1 MRSEIAYFPNAKKTS
16 YTYELTYKIPNASPK
31 GMHPREQHKNVPN
44 KNKRDY
50 SGNANKFSTTL
61 NTTGKDKA
69 QKATQQQQ
77 TKMP

>member
-1 MRSEIAYFPNAKKTS
+1 MTR
-16 YTYELTYKIPNASPK
+16 TYKIPNASPK
-31 GMHPREQHKNVPN
+31 GMHPHEQYKNVPN
-44 KNKRDY
+44 KKQTGLKRNRY
-50 SGNANKFSTTL
+50 KLPTTL